1 MTRYTSRAK
10 ATTFV
15 VVTPR
20 DCKLTN
26 GTAGDGTQSEKN
38 SKRKVSDYHRSEE
51 GLWRITMH
59 HNYAF
64 LWVLLLVQGNDIRFY
79 RGKVQIKSEKL
90 TPFGEIFSIMEKF
103 DSMLSSLIDSTPDL
117 RCKLFGYQYSEINTI
132 LYCAHA
138 NTSRGLMMQKRKMS
152 YQTTTS
158 IRKQVP
164 ICYLNNHL

>member
-1 MTRYTSRAK
+1 MA
-10 ATTFV
+10 
-15 VVTPR
+15 
-20 DCKLTN
+20 
-26 GTAGDGTQSEKN
+26 
-38 SKRKVSDYHRSEE
+38 
-51 GLWRITMH
+51 
-59 HNYAF
+59 
-64 LWVLLLVQGNDIRFY
+64 
-79 RGKVQIKSEKL
+79 KVQIKSEKL

-103 DSMLSSLIDSTPDL
+103 DSMLSSLRDSTPDL